1 MLIWPGG
8 IGIADNNGLSC
19 RSCPHTVR
27 NDPVCGKIASAD
39 HISRPCGRNGAA
51 SVLKKGLFIAVGHKL
66 GAGFAV
72 GIGIIAIQIVTLPVA
87 ILPLPVLIN
96 LIRSHI

>member
-1 MLIWPGG
+1 MLIRPGG
-8 IGIADNNGLSC
+8 IGLRTIMVFPAAAALTQSGMILSAAKSPPPITFPA
-19 RSCPHTVR
+19 RAVEM
-27 NDPVCGKIASAD
+27 AQ
-39 HISRPCGRNGAA
+39 RPSSKRI
-51 SVLKKGLFIAVGHKL
+51 FIAVGHKL